1 MESRSGRRRL
11 LMSWDCRDRVF
22 RRRMREGQSRESEVE
37 LQRELEDARVV
48 ARGDYATEV
57 ARIEDPP
64 GHGVNFAAGGKQSV
78 EVADRIGKIRVIE
91 QIEEFSAKFE
101 IARFGQ
107 RKELC
112 NGKIQI
118 HLSRA
123 AQTVAAYVPDICAQ
137 CAGCRHATGTG
148 NWLAALHG
156 WPGKDRRVE
165 ESTCGYVLICVA
177 ATHSGH
183 EAGTSER
190 ACSVRQSIE

>member
-1 MESRSGRRRL
+1 MCSLSRKANGL
-11 LMSWDCRDRVF
+11 
-22 RRRMREGQSRESEVE
+22 EGE
-37 LQRELEDARVV
+37 LQGELQDPRVV
-48 ARGDYATEV
+48 ACRDDASKV
-57 ARIEDPP
+57 AGIEYLPRCGINAP
-64 GHGVNFAAGGKQSV
+64 AGGKQSV
-78 EVADRIGKIRVIE
+78 EVADRIGEVRVIE

-107 RKELC
+107 RKELTER
-112 NGKIQI
+112 KIHI
-118 HLSRA
+118 YLSRT
-123 AQTVAAYVPDICAQ
+123 AQTVPADVSNICAQ